1 MRDTLLLTEH
11 SLYFPVASSK
21 PHPKPQVAILK
32 KGTTAAPLFPS
43 LIFCQLSDAVNFRLQ
58 VLGLGALINKGG
70 GGGLQPD

>member
-11 SLYFPVASSK
+11 SLYFPVASRKPHSK
-21 PHPKPQVAILK
+21 P
-32 KGTTAAPLFPS
+32 KGTTAALLFPS

-58 VLGLGALINKGG
+58 VLGLGGLINKGG